1 MKNIELKGIYW
12 TSSEAKRK
20 EIKKTLLQ
28 REHTKYR
35 VNMANYDILVSVIEP
50 INEDDEKVCVVING
64 VFTMSELEER
74 CIYLPIKEKED
85 IQ

>member
-50 INEDDEKVCVVING
+50 INEYDEKVCVVING

-74 CIYLPIKEKED
+74 CIYLPIKAHS
-85 IQ
+85 IH